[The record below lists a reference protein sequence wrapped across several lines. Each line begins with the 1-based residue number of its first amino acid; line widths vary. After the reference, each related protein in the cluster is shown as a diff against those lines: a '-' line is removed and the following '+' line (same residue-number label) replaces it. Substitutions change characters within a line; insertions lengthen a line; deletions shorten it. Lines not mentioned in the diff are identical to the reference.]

1 MSLQLPENSKVL
13 LRRVAHAVKLPMWQV
28 LPAIIEAYA
37 KTLDPATIC
46 ERCRD
51 KRSPQ
56 NLCDVCPFKT
66 RAFDIETTSILEPLN
81 YHFEREV
88 TQMKPTQVSVLI
100 SKKIGKNFCSWSVSH
115 GVTAEL
121 EDHEHFIEAI
131 STLDGELKHL
141 VSQSLPTDLKPV
153 SIPAELPAELPPIPD
168 AAFTT
173 V

>member
-1 MSLQLPENSKVL
+1 MSLNIPENTKVI
-13 LRRVAHAVKLPMWQV
+13 LRRISHAAGKPMTQV

-37 KTLDPATIC
+37 ETLNPTTIC

-51 KRSPQ
+51 KTSPQ
-56 NLCDVCPFKT
+56 NLCDICPFKT

-121 EDHEHFIEAI
+121 EDHDHFREAI
-131 STLDGELKHL
+131 ATLDGELKHL

-153 SIPAELPAELPPIPD
+153 PIPAELPAELPPIPD